1 METTLCTTNA
11 GRGRR
16 LAARLAALAGALALC
31 SPGVAAAQFGRDAV
45 VSRVVELARRDA
57 ASATLVGVVESG
69 RLAQGQDVTRAYE
82 LTAGSCYWFVAAG
95 DGNVRDL
102 DLQVSYRGAE
112 VARDQS
118 ASRDLVV
125 PGERPYCAA
134 ETQRVQVRVAAS
146 QGGGMYAT
154 GIYARTAAAA
164 QGTADDMRAMLDRAA
179 QRYAAGMGQAAE
191 PTTARMAEGED
202 INVEVPLRGG
212 NCYRFLAVG
221 GTGVQDLALHV
232 YQGAAEVGSD
242 TAEAPEA
249 VASYCATADGGVRM
263 RLHMERGS
271 GEIAIGPYSGG
282 AQPGARA
289 HAAQPEVP
297 VGGDGDDYLARQL
310 RTVHGEVGEGR
321 RGASQV
327 MRATLRTAQDRVFPV
342 QLMAGRCYTIV
353 AIGSPSVRDL
363 DLYLVTPAG
372 LEQARDSTHESRAV
386 ISTDPCP
393 RWDGTYSVRA
403 RVFAGYGDVAIQVFG
418 N

>member
-1 METTLCTTNA
+1 METTVCRTKAVA
-11 GRGRR
+11 GRRR
-16 LAARLAALAGALALC
+16 AAGLAALAGALALC
-31 SPGVAAAQFGRDAV
+31 DPGVAAAQFGRDAV

-57 ASATLVGVVESG
+57 ASATLVGVVETG

-82 LTAGSCYWFVAAG
+82 LAAGACYWFVAAG

-102 DLQVSYRGAE
+102 DLQVSNRGVE

-146 QGGGMYAT
+146 QGGGTYAI
-154 GIYARTAAAA
+154 GIYSRAPAA
-164 QGTADDMRAMLDRAA
+164 QGASEDMAAMLDRAA
-179 QRYAAGMGQAAE
+179 QRYATGMGQVAA
-191 PTTARMAEGED
+191 PTIARMAEGED
-202 INVEVPLRGG
+202 MNVEVPLHGG

-221 GTGVQDLALHV
+221 GAGVQDLALHV
-232 YQGAAEVGSD
+232 YQGAAEVGAD

-249 VASYCATADGGVRM
+249 VASYCATADGSVRL

-271 GEIAIGPYSGG
+271 GEIAMGPYTGG
-282 AQPGARA
+282 ARPGARSS
-289 HAAQPEVP
+289 AAQPEVP

-310 RTVHGEVGEGR
+310 RTLHGRVGEGR

-342 QLMAGRCYTIV
+342 QMVAGRCYTILAV
-353 AIGSPSVRDL
+353 GSPSVRDL
-363 DLYLVTPAG
+363 DLYLITPAG
-372 LEQARDSTHESRAV
+372 LEQARDTTHASSATV
-386 ISTDPCP
+386 STDPCP
-393 RWDGTYSVRA
+393 RWDGTYTVRA